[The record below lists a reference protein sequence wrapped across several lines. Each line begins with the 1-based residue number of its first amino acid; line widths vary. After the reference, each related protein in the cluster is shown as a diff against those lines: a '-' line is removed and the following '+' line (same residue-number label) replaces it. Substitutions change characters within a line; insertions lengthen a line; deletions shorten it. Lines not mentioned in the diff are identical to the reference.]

1 MDNETIW
8 CLIPLFVIFLTS
20 IKLIFNFA
28 YYREF
33 SYVFGLIQ
41 LIVYATS
48 ITFALIF
55 IYRVLIS
62 IPESFFY
69 SNPLSTRF
77 FLFLFWWLIFELLSK
92 HFRIRYNLDES

>member
-8 CLIPLFVIFLTS
+8 CLIPLFIISLTS

-28 YYREF
+28 CSGDFAYLF
-33 SYVFGLIQ
+33 A
-41 LIVYATS
+41 LIVLVVSATS

-55 IYRVLIS
+55 IYRFLIS

-69 SNPLSTRF
+69 SNPLTTRC
-77 FLFLFWWLIFELLSK
+77 FLFLFWWVNLWLISK
-92 HFRIRYNLDES
+92 VLCIRYNLDEY